1 MQSSEL
7 NVRIE
12 EMKVEI
18 HKVHDIDDE
27 SNELWIFL
35 RVKEEAFVAS

>member
-27 SNELWIFL
+27 SNEL
-35 RVKEEAFVAS
+35 